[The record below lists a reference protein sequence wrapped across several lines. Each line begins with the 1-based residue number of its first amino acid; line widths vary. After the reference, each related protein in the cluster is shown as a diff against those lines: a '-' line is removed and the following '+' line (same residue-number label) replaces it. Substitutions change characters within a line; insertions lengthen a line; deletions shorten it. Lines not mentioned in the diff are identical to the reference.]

1 MNKYTDYEKE
11 ILESFEND
19 EWQSAPNLESEKKK
33 YSRIARDTILKNK
46 RINIR
51 ISERD
56 LSKLKSKSVE
66 EGIPYQTLA
75 VSYTH
80 LRAHETVLDL
90 VCRLLLEK
98 KKKNDS
104 YNITHLFQLAITVR
118 PIQPSNSSTSLITA
132 STS

>member
-19 EWQSAPNLESEKKK
+19 EWQSAPDLESEKKK

-66 EGIPYQTLA
+66 EGIPYQTL
-75 VSYTH
+75 VSSILHKYISG
-80 LRAHETVLDL
+80 
-90 VCRLLLEK
+90 K
-98 KKKNDS
+98 
-104 YNITHLFQLAITVR
+104 
-118 PIQPSNSSTSLITA
+118 LIEEN
-132 STS
+132 